1 MKATRFQ
8 RWSLVFCSVL
18 IGALGIGIQAHA
30 QACVN
35 LPKVQSTCRTSP
47 QVGEIAT
54 TGEGPE
60 YGIFWGLLNSRN
72 CSPSYCFVKQGDT
85 LCAALAQKAGKTE
98 AYSCASTCM
107 GGELDPTEEPP
118 GSACPSGKVCCSASG
133 AKAAGATDAASTAPK
148 GPTAIA
154 LPDPLSGANLP
165 QIVGNMIRTI
175 MGICGSIAL
184 LMFMFGG
191 IQYIQSGGDSKKA
204 AAAFAYIKNAS
215 LGLILIFGAYAI
227 SSIIFDALLTK

>member
-1 MKATRFQ
+1 MKTNRFQ
-8 RWSLVFCSVL
+8 RWSFVFSSVL
-18 IGALGIGIQAHA
+18 IGALGIGVQVQA
-30 QACVN
+30 QTCVN

-47 QVGEIAT
+47 QVNEVTT

-60 YGIFWGLLNSRN
+60 YGIFWGLLRSRD

-98 AYSCASTCM
+98 AYSCSSACA
-107 GGELDPTEEPP
+107 GGELDLTEEPP
-118 GSACPSGKVCCSASG
+118 GSACPSGKVCCSQTG
-133 AKAAGATDAASTAPK
+133 AKAAGAAEAASTASK
-148 GPTAIA
+148 TPTAIA

-191 IQYIQSGGDSKKA
+191 IKYIQSGGDSKKA
-204 AAAFAYIKNAS
+204 AAAFSYIKNAS
-215 LGLILIFGAYAI
+215 LGLLLIFGAYAI